1 MHLNDLI
8 LKVYIFLWFKIVF
21 HKTTEENW
29 KKFCVEISYSLT
41 FMWRYLLKKTQF
53 KSTIEY
59 IHNIKL

>member
-1 MHLNDLI
+1 MYTVLGFAA
-8 LKVYIFLWFKIVF
+8 FLF
-21 HKTTEENW
+21 HKLIEENW